1 MGVVAL
7 ENVRNDYD
15 IPAMSLAD
23 AIEVRKVLGTRL
35 LLVFA
40 ASIMLMFITVEGSP
54 MLAKLCDV
62 GACMPAKHA
71 SSWNKVS
78 YDLALGAAV
87 SIFFYW
93 LLVRWPD
100 HERRLRIKRSFA
112 MQYRTFKISCVEMF
126 VGLAEG
132 SYDSSLPSRLLT
144 PRAFREF
151 FDEDLGNRDT
161 RWYRVANKLDEFY
174 LQLLVDRME
183 VFRDE
188 IAFVLQNT
196 DVQDEEAL
204 EFFKRFS
211 RIIYAHKHVTP
222 GYDDVKAFCG
232 FMWSLFAGWDF
243 VTGYKERDIV
253 EEMIEAI

>member
-1 MGVVAL
+1 
-7 ENVRNDYD
+7 
-15 IPAMSLAD
+15 MSLAD
-23 AIEVRKVLGTRL
+23 AIKLRKILGARL
-35 LLVFA
+35 LFAFVATIALMLV
-40 ASIMLMFITVEGSP
+40 TVDGSP
-54 MLAKLCDV
+54 LLTDLCEARV
-62 GACMPAKHA
+62 CLPSSHPE
-71 SSWNKVS
+71 SWNKVA

-93 LLVRWPD
+93 LLVRWPG

-112 MQYRTFKISCVEMF
+112 IQYRTFKLSCVETF
-126 VGLAEG
+126 VGMAEG
-132 SYDSSLPSRLLT
+132 GYDAALPSQLLT

-174 LQLLVDRME
+174 LQILVDRME

-188 IAFVLQNT
+188 ISFVLQNT
-196 DVQDEEAL
+196 DVSDEEAL

-222 GYDDVKAFCG
+222 DYDDVKAFCG
-232 FMWSLFAGWDF
+232 FMWSLFAGWNF
-243 VTGYKERDIV
+243 VTGYQERDIV